1 MAHIRRPVVLAFL
14 AYLAGVLAG
23 LRITAIPPGAA
34 LLTVLIALVLVGAP
48 RLGVPRVPPRHV
60 LHAILGA
67 LACAGAGQG
76 ADARLAS
83 RRDCRA
89 ALADGTALHVR
100 GVLGANLTPL
110 PDGRIPLLP
119 IELEE
124 ARTDRGV
131 VPGCRVEARI
141 RLPRGTGAMLAGTEL
156 QVDGAWWKMPK
167 PVAPSAWPADPS
179 YAGFVFARKVSVVAQ
194 PALAA
199 HPLLT
204 LRGWTERRITRL
216 FPRNAPLAD
225 ALLLGRRETLDREL
239 AARFA
244 QSGLVHLLAIS
255 GSHVA
260 LIGAVL
266 LLLARAARL
275 RRSHA
280 VAATVALVTMYLA
293 VIGAPPSAVRSGIM
307 LALALAATVLQR
319 PTSPLAPVAAAAL
332 AILAVQPIAAL
343 DIGFQL
349 SFAGVLGLIVVRPAM
364 LRRVPPAWKRRR
376 WAWLLTDSLVTSLA
390 AFLTTAPVVAH
401 HFGQVAPVSIIAN
414 LPAIPLTS
422 LALVGTGAALATE
435 PLLPPVGRLFADGAS
450 AMLDGLQRV
459 VDAAA
464 ALPGG
469 HAPVSRPRWGLWA
482 AAALAVLLALEWSA
496 RMRGWIRAS
505 LAASAACAA
514 FMLIPATPLDGGL
527 EIAFLDVGQG
537 DAVAIRTPA
546 GRWLLVDAGPVED
559 RFDAG
564 EKRVLPFLRS
574 RGADGVEAMIL
585 THPHAD
591 HVGGAGAVLRGMR
604 VGRVVEPGL
613 PFGTPLYRDLLR
625 TVDERGVPWS
635 VASQDRVLRIDGVE
649 LLFLWPSVR
658 SLDSPA
664 DANDISAVVQ
674 IRYGEF
680 SALLTGDAPSEV
692 EEHLVS
698 RYGAALRSDVLKAG
712 HHGSRTATSDAF
724 LRAVQPELAV
734 ISCGVRNR
742 YRHPAPETLH
752 RLEARSVPVA
762 RTDLEGTVVVRV
774 EPGGASWERAEP

>member
-1 MAHIRRPVVLAFL
+1 MAHLRPPIVLAFL

-23 LRITAIPPGAA
+23 LRVAAIPPGAA
-34 LLTVLIALVLVGAP
+34 LAAIVGVLAMVVAPRVGA
-48 RLGVPRVPPRHV
+48 GTVPPRHV
-60 LHAILGA
+60 LHVLLGA

-76 ADARLAS
+76 AAARVDAE
-83 RRDCRA
+83 RDCRA
-89 ALADGTALHVR
+89 ALADGTPLQVR
-100 GVLGANLTPL
+100 GVLGANLVPA

-119 IELEE
+119 LVVEE
-124 ARTDRGV
+124 ARTKGGA
-131 VPGCRVEARI
+131 VPNCGVEARV
-141 RLPRGTGAMLAGTEL
+141 RLPRGTPAMLAGTEL
-156 QVDGAWWKMPK
+156 RVDGAWWRMPRS
-167 PVAPSAWPADPS
+167 VTPSAWPADPS
-179 YAGFVFARKVSVVAQ
+179 YAGFIFVGKAAVEAPPS
-194 PALAA
+194 LAA

-204 LRGWTERRITRL
+204 LRGRTERGITRL

-225 ALLLGRRETLDREL
+225 ALLLGRRETLDRGL
-239 AARFA
+239 ADRFA
-244 QSGLVHLLAIS
+244 RSGLVHLLAIS

-319 PTSPLAPVAAAAL
+319 PTAPLAPVAAAAL
-332 AILAVQPIAAL
+332 AILAAHPIAAL

-349 SFAGVLGLIVVRPAM
+349 SFAGVLGLIVIRPAM
-364 LRRVPPAWKRRR
+364 LKRLPASLKRGWKR
-376 WAWLLTDSLVTSLA
+376 WLADSLVTSLA
-390 AFLTTAPVVAH
+390 AFVATAPVAAH
-401 HFGQVAPVSIIAN
+401 HFGQIAPVSIVAN
-414 LPAIPLTS
+414 LPAVPLTS

-435 PLLPPVGRLFADGAS
+435 PVLPPLGRLFADGAS
-450 AMLDGLQRV
+450 LMLDLLQRV

-469 HAPVSRPRWGLWA
+469 HAAVARPRWGMWG
-482 AAALAVLLALEWSA
+482 AAALAVLLALEWSV
-496 RMRGWIRAS
+496 RMRGWVRGA
-505 LAASAACAA
+505 LAGAAACAA
-514 FMLIPATPLDGGL
+514 FLVLPAAPVAEGL
-527 EIAFLDVGQG
+527 ELAFLDVGQG

-613 PFGTPLYRDLLR
+613 PFGTPLYRDLLA

-635 VASQDRVLRIDGVE
+635 VARQDRVLRIDGVE

-692 EEHLVS
+692 EEQLVS

-752 RLEARSVPVA
+752 RLEARGVPVA

-774 EPGGASWERAEP
+774 EPGGAFWERAEP